1 HEHNYIASLSHF
13 NQDEFVLVYHELS
26 TGESQLILI
35 ENDFSLVIHELGK
48 QQIKELVISST
59 LPETYINELQ
69 KSLQIV
75 LSYEDE
81 VNFIGEFRHLYD
93 NIHDERFLHAL
104 SRLLNYIEHK
114 QKRSLN
120 NLQVPVVIKLIQHLS
135 FDMYSKSNLELT
147 ESMMKK
153 GKHGSLLWVL
163 DETVT
168 AMGARMLKK

>member
-1 HEHNYIASLSHF
+1 
-13 NQDEFVLVYHELS
+13 S

-81 VNFIGEFRHLYD
+81 VNFIVEFRHLYD
-93 NIHDERFLHAL
+93 NIHDERILHAFIL
-104 SRLLNYIEHK
+104 LLNYIEHT
-114 QKRSLN
+114 QKRSLHH
-120 NLQVPVVIKLIQHLS
+120 LQVPEVIKL
-135 FDMYSKSNLELT
+135 
-147 ESMMKK
+147 
-153 GKHGSLLWVL
+153 
-163 DETVT
+163 
-168 AMGARMLKK
+168 

>member
-1 HEHNYIASLSHF
+1 
-13 NQDEFVLVYHELS
+13 VYHELS

-59 LPETYINELQ
+59 LPETYMNELQ

-93 NIHDERFLHAL
+93 NLHDERFLHAF
-104 SRLLNYIEHK
+104 SRLLNYIEHI
-114 QKRSLN
+114 QKRSLHH
-120 NLQVPVVIKLIQHLS
+120 LQVPEVIKLNQHLS
-135 FDMYSKSNLELT
+135 MDMYSKGNLVLT
-147 ESMMKK
+147 EYMIEESKQITF
-153 GKHGSLLWVL
+153 L
-163 DETVT
+163 
-168 AMGARMLKK
+168 